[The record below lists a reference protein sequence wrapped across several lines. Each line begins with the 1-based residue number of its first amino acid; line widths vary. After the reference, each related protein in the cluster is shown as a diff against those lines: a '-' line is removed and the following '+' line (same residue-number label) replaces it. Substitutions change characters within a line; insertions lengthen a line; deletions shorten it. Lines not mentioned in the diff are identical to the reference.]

1 MEILC
6 AWKSRGCPKE
16 IPGYL
21 IPAFDEGCIET
32 EKPKD
37 FKSGID
43 ICGSLLNGCIRYFVK
58 AKFPEEEAFG
68 NRYSRQ

>member
-6 AWKSRGCPKE
+6 AWKSRGCLKE

-43 ICGSLLNGCIRYFVK
+43 TCGSLLNGGIRYFVK
-58 AKFPEEEAFG
+58 AKFPGEDAFG